1 MTLVTAAEFERRM
14 KEIAD
19 RKPVNASTESGAALI
34 ASTHE
39 DADDLM
45 CEVLKS
51 MGYDAGVKIFEG
63 MNKYYA

>member
-19 RKPVNASTESGAALI
+19 RKPVNTSIESSSALI

-51 MGYDAGVKIFEG
+51 MGYDAGVKIFEE
-63 MNKYYA
+63 MSKFYA